1 MKRVSK
7 LMSEER
13 LYLRSDLKM
22 QDVAVMLSSNSS
34 YVSEC
39 INSIRRQSFSQF
51 VNTYRIRRAK
61 KLLRQQSDMKMAII
75 ATESGFSSEA
85 TFFRNFKAATGMTPR
100 EWLASLQ

>member
-1 MKRVSK
+1 MKRISK

-13 LYLRSDLKM
+13 LYLRSDLKLL
-22 QDVAVMLSSNSS
+22 DVAMLLGTNSS

-51 VNTYRIRRAK
+51 VNTYRIRYAK
-61 KLLRQQSDMKMAII
+61 KQLRQQPAAKTAII
-75 ATESGFSSEA
+75 AAESGFSSEA
-85 TFFRNFKAATGMTPR
+85 TFFRNFKAVTGMTPR